1 MKWQVYETA
10 SVWDSPQT
18 IWWIS
23 RLIKWRVGEML
34 IGEMTQHDKEVSIMK
49 KTSYSFSLKRFK
61 EFVVAWP
68 DQSSLRSVL

>member
-1 MKWQVYETA
+1 M
-10 SVWDSPQT
+10 P
-18 IWWIS
+18 
-23 RLIKWRVGEML
+23 

-49 KTSYSFSLKRFK
+49 KRCETSYSFSLKRFK